1 MNTLTQII
9 KKRSNFQFLDYLS
22 FGFPILPSSKREQPE
37 PPEDKLYT
45 KERELRRSKS
55 QDVIE
60 EKTSV
65 SGRKSWLEELT
76 KREDEEESTSHKNPA
91 RSKAIDIGN
100 TEREG
105 SLGNLSP
112 VTKPSID
119 IKETNQKSGK
129 GFNKGLNKLQ
139 MNDHHKPSQ
148 INRQMENQSH
158 QQTTQSNMEEN
169 NNETTTPL
177 LSVKDKL
184 KLFQKQNS
192 DSNQSQSNARMGTN
206 SPSGSNLIKTE
217 VQNKV
222 IKSND
227 HANETER
234 KISLLGSSM
243 LATETD
249 NIIFDKTENR
259 SSSIDNPIIPT
270 STKSHNTENIATKT
284 KLMVKDKRIL
294 QEIAEVEL
302 REKEYQNRK
311 RMNSTNQSKSSRSTQ
326 AEGDS
331 RNLPK
336 GLQAFLL
343 ENELR

>member
-1 MNTLTQII
+1 MKNLI
-9 KKRSNFQFLDYLS
+9 FQFLDYLS

-45 KERELRRSKS
+45 KEKELRRSKS

-91 RSKAIDIGN
+91 RSKVFDIGN
-100 TEREG
+100 AEREG
-105 SLGNLSP
+105 SLCNLSP

-119 IKETNQKSGK
+119 IKETNQKSEK

-139 MNDHHKPSQ
+139 MNDDKPSQ
-148 INRQMENQSH
+148 INRQFENRSH
-158 QQTTQSNMEEN
+158 QQTTQSYIEED
-169 NNETTTPL
+169 NNEATTPM

-192 DSNQSQSNARMGTN
+192 DSNYSQSNGKIRTN
-206 SPSGSNLIKTE
+206 SPLGSNLIKAE
-217 VQNKV
+217 AENKA
-222 IKSND
+222 IKSNG

-249 NIIFDKTENR
+249 NIIFDKTEN
-259 SSSIDNPIIPT
+259 IDNPIIPG
-270 STKSHNTENIATKT
+270 SKKSHNTGNIATKT

-311 RMNSTNQSKSSRSTQ
+311 TINSTNQSKSSPSTQ
-326 AEGDS
+326 AGGDS

>member
-1 MNTLTQII
+1 M
-9 KKRSNFQFLDYLS
+9 S

-45 KERELRRSKS
+45 KEREFRRSKS

-76 KREDEEESTSHKNPA
+76 KREEEEESISHKNPA
-91 RSKAIDIGN
+91 RSKGIDIGS

-105 SLGNLSP
+105 RHGNLSP

-119 IKETNQKSGK
+119 IKETNQKSEN
-129 GFNKGLNKLQ
+129 GFNKDLNKLQ
-139 MNDHHKPSQ
+139 MNDDNTSLM
-148 INRQMENQSH
+148 NRQFESKIH
-158 QQTTQSNMEEN
+158 QQTTQSYMEEN
-169 NNETTTPL
+169 NNETTSPM

-192 DSNQSQSNARMGTN
+192 DSNHNQSNAKMRTN
-206 SPSGSNLIKTE
+206 SPLVSKLIKTE
-217 VQNKV
+217 VVNKT
-222 IKSND
+222 IKSNG
-227 HANETER
+227 HSNEAER

-249 NIIFDKTENR
+249 NIIFDKTENC

-270 STKSHNTENIATKT
+270 STKSHNTGNIATKT

-311 RMNSTNQSKSSRSTQ
+311 TINSTNQSKNSPSTQ
-326 AEGDS
+326 AGGDS